1 MDNQQFVIVPKKDNG
16 LLLEKYEIL
25 VYVCIRRYMNRDT
38 MKAFPSLDTIAKDSG
53 CSKPTVMKT
62 IDRIKEKG
70 YLRTE
75 PFQRGRGTVYIFN
88 NEKSFEPFS
97 YEFLDNKNLSK
108 SEKFQILCTQQY
120 MYKNDGIGKISYS
133 DRELCEL
140 TGLDRSTLRKN
151 NRSLIKKGYM
161 AEISLQKRNPETGL
175 MNKETIYH
183 LNELGQ
189 AIVFAIQNHE
199 NRIQN
204 IEEKMNKRDKDID
217 LLFKEIDRLKKE
229 NEELRG
235 MSHPREFSF

>member
-1 MDNQQFVIVPKKDNG
+1 
-16 LLLEKYEIL
+16 
-25 VYVCIRRYMNRDT
+25 
-38 MKAFPSLDTIAKDSG
+38 
-53 CSKPTVMKT
+53 
-62 IDRIKEKG
+62 
-70 YLRTE
+70 
-75 PFQRGRGTVYIFN
+75 
-88 NEKSFEPFS
+88 
-97 YEFLDNKNLSK
+97 
-108 SEKFQILCTQQY
+108 
-120 MYKNDGIGKISYS
+120 
-133 DRELCEL
+133 
-140 TGLDRSTLRKN
+140 
-151 NRSLIKKGYM
+151 
-161 AEISLQKRNPETGL
+161 

>member
-1 MDNQQFVIVPKKDNG
+1 MDVGQYVILPKKDNG

-25 VYVCIRRYMNRDT
+25 IYVCIRRYMNKDT

-62 IDRIKEKG
+62 IERIKQKG

-75 PFQRGRGTVYIFN
+75 PLRRGRGTMYIFN

-97 YEFLDNKNLSK
+97 YEFLDNKALSK

-120 MYKNDGIGKISYS
+120 MYKNDGIDKITYS
-133 DRELCEL
+133 DKELCEL
-140 TGLDRSTLRKN
+140 TGIDHRTLKRN
-151 NRSLIKKGYM
+151 NQSLIKKGYM
-161 AEISLQKRNPETGL
+161 TEIYLQKRNPETGL

-235 MSHPREFSF
+235 ISRPREFSF

>member
-1 MDNQQFVIVPKKDNG
+1 MDVGQYVILPKKDNG

-25 VYVCIRRYMNRDT
+25 IYVCIRRYMNKDT

-62 IDRIKEKG
+62 IERIKQKG

-75 PFQRGRGTVYIFN
+75 PLRRGRGTMYIFN

-97 YEFLDNKNLSK
+97 YEFLDNKALSK

-120 MYKNDGIGKISYS
+120 MYKNDGIGKITYS
-133 DRELCEL
+133 DKELCEL
-140 TGLDRSTLRKN
+140 TGIDHRTLKRN
-151 NRSLIKKGYM
+151 NQSLIKKGYM
-161 AEISLQKRNPETGL
+161 TEIYLQKRDSETGL

>member
-1 MDNQQFVIVPKKDNG
+1 MDVGQYVILPKKDNG

-25 VYVCIRRYMNRDT
+25 IYVCIRRYMNKDT

-62 IDRIKEKG
+62 IERIKQKG

-75 PFQRGRGTVYIFN
+75 PLRRGRGTMYIFN

-97 YEFLDNKNLSK
+97 YEFLDNKALSK

-120 MYKNDGIGKISYS
+120 MYKNDGIGKITYS
-133 DRELCEL
+133 DKELCEL
-140 TGLDRSTLRKN
+140 TRIDHRTLKRN
-151 NRSLIKKGYM
+151 NQSLIKKGYM
-161 AEISLQKRNPETGL
+161 TEIYLQKRDSETGL